1 MKDLQ
6 RDTKLD
12 GIRITALFALIG
24 YHFLYYMG
32 FYDAPCEGWKML
44 VMCMLRVLFSVNIPL
59 FLLLTGYLMTD
70 KKLEKLYY
78 TKCIRTIW
86 IYILCCVV
94 SNLYRYAVGG
104 IVTSPYDFVKTLLNF
119 SGCPYAWYVE
129 MYLGLFILIPF
140 LNILY
145 HNLPS
150 KGWKQVL
157 ILTFIALTT
166 LPSFFNVYRFEDLQ
180 WWTQPQT
187 SNDYFKIVPGWWMAI
202 YPITYY
208 FIGNYIREYGVK
220 IKRCITGILI
230 IAVSAL
236 MGCYSYWRN
245 IPGAYNWGPWQDWN
259 SWVNVL
265 MGVLVFVFILGEE
278 QKQNTVNQYNNVFTK
293 NLAIMSKCV
302 FGAYLLSWIAEE
314 VVYHFLPKE
323 QIAVPD
329 RIIFYPV
336 IIVVMIVSLLLSWV
350 VNMVYD
356 IALKVIQKAR
366 K

>member
-1 MKDLQ
+1 M
-6 RDTKLD
+6 
-12 GIRITALFALIG
+12 
-24 YHFLYYMG
+24 
-32 FYDAPCEGWKML
+32 
-44 VMCMLRVLFSVNIPL
+44 
-59 FLLLTGYLMTD
+59 
-70 KKLEKLYY
+70 
-78 TKCIRTIW
+78 
-86 IYILCCVV
+86 
-94 SNLYRYAVGG
+94 
-104 IVTSPYDFVKTLLNF
+104 
-119 SGCPYAWYVE
+119 
-129 MYLGLFILIPF
+129 
-140 LNILY
+140 
-145 HNLPS
+145 
-150 KGWKQVL
+150 L
-157 ILTFIALTT
+157 ILTFIVLTT
-166 LPSFFNVYRFEDLQ
+166 VPSFFNVYRFEDLQ

-187 SNDYFKIVPGWWMAI
+187 SNDYFKIIPGWWMAI

-220 IKRCITGILI
+220 IKRSITGILI

-236 MGCYSYWRN
+236 MGCYSYWRS

-265 MGVLVFVFILGEE
+265 MGVLVFAFILGEE
-278 QKQNTVNQYNNVFTK
+278 QKQNAVNQYNNVFTK
-293 NLAIMSKCV
+293 ILATMSKCV